1 MGGVF
6 EKILPYSSSHIHRW
20 SQSSSQGN
28 LNHNHAEDM
37 ELTANLSYNDK
48 EDAPN
53 TSIKLSNLSRSKFLQ
68 LPAEVRLRIYSFSL
82 NSPSPILVW
91 SAESHHGNYKP
102 THKRTWHREKMASS
116 RRNLALGLLRC
127 STTVA
132 AESAQLFYS
141 RNTFRFEGDHE
152 YYPVITWLDT
162 LNDNRKYLGS
172 LEITVRRPITAWQ
185 LPDGS
190 RHKMHYPNTRGLAS
204 HHPYFAPP
212 SGPYEEGEVD
222 IIDPAI
228 ETIISL
234 LAKREVS
241 YDQQKMTLYLDTGYY
256 NIPGIELYDH
266 EDMSLFSLDLP
277 NLVDIWRTRY
287 FSGRNHE
294 ALKIVWKAQVGIND
308 FRQKRHMIEGV
319 GWKIVDVHKGEFIYN
334 NRIGWPGEDEV
345 APTMQF
351 LMRRDEV
358 IGPITAGT
366 PSPYTRWHERIG
378 VTFDD

>member
-1 MGGVF
+1 
-6 EKILPYSSSHIHRW
+6 
-20 SQSSSQGN
+20 
-28 LNHNHAEDM
+28 
-37 ELTANLSYNDK
+37 
-48 EDAPN
+48 
-53 TSIKLSNLSRSKFLQ
+53 
-68 LPAEVRLRIYSFSL
+68 
-82 NSPSPILVW
+82 
-91 SAESHHGNYKP
+91 
-102 THKRTWHREKMASS
+102 MASS
-116 RRNLALGLLRC
+116 RKNLALGLLRC

-132 AESAQLFYS
+132 AESAQFFYS
-141 RNTFRFEGDHE
+141 RNTFRFQGDHE
-152 YYPVITWLDT
+152 YYPVITWLDK
-162 LNDNRKYLGS
+162 LNDNREYLGS

-190 RHKMHYPNTRGLAS
+190 RHKMNYPNTRGLAS

-234 LAKREVS
+234 LAKHEGD
-241 YDQQKMTLYLDTGYY
+241 YDQRKMTLYLDTGYY

-294 ALKIVWKAQVGIND
+294 ALKIVWKAQVGIDD
-308 FRQKRHMIEGV
+308 FRQKRHLIEGV
-319 GWKIVDVHKGEFIYN
+319 GWKIVDVHKGEFMYN
-334 NRIGWPGEDEV
+334 NRIGWPGEDKV

-358 IGPITAGT
+358 IGPITAVT
-366 PSPYTRWHERIG
+366 PSPYTRWHEREF
-378 VTFDD
+378 VSFDD